1 MKSLARIGKPVGCRV
16 SRAGARSG
24 PWNQGFCTIVVTNMS
39 FNDPVLIA
47 KLAGAV
53 VVFALGIWIGLGMP
67 GARRPKESREWRPAD
82 RLRATWIN
90 RVFFRMD
97 RAPRRFDTDRLIV
110 PGKRAGEGRPA
121 DSGEKPKSSPEVVRL
136 RSASR
141 D

>member
-1 MKSLARIGKPVGCRV
+1 MSLY
-16 SRAGARSG
+16 
-24 PWNQGFCTIVVTNMS
+24 
-39 FNDPVLIA
+39 DPVLIG

-53 VVFALGIWIGLGMP
+53 LVFALGIWIGLGMP

-110 PGKRAGEGRPA
+110 PGKRSGQDHPA
-121 DSGEKPKSSPEVVRL
+121 ESAEQPKSQPDVLRL

-141 D
+141 E

>member
-1 MKSLARIGKPVGCRV
+1 MSL
-16 SRAGARSG
+16 
-24 PWNQGFCTIVVTNMS
+24 
-39 FNDPVLIA
+39 NDPVLIA

-53 VVFALGIWIGLGMP
+53 LVFALGIWIGLGMP

-97 RAPRRFDTDRLIV
+97 REPRRFDTDRLIV
-110 PGKRAGEGRPA
+110 PGKRPGGDRPA
-121 DSGEKPKSSPEVVRL
+121 GSAEKPKSRPDVVRL
-136 RSASR
+136 RSAGR

>member
-1 MKSLARIGKPVGCRV
+1 MTMSL
-16 SRAGARSG
+16 
-24 PWNQGFCTIVVTNMS
+24 
-39 FNDPVLIA
+39 NDPVLIA
-47 KLAGAV
+47 KLVGAV
-53 VVFALGIWIGLGMP
+53 LVFALGIWIGLGMP
-67 GARRPKESREWRPAD
+67 GAKRPRESRGWRPAD

-110 PGKRAGEGRPA
+110 PGKG
-121 DSGEKPKSSPEVVRL
+121 SGDNHQDGQSDGAKKRPEVVRL

>member
-1 MKSLARIGKPVGCRV
+1 MSLH
-16 SRAGARSG
+16 
-24 PWNQGFCTIVVTNMS
+24 
-39 FNDPVLIA
+39 DPILIA

-53 VVFALGIWIGLGMP
+53 LVFALGIWIGLGMP
-67 GARRPKESREWRPAD
+67 GARKPKESREWRPAD

-97 RAPRRFDTDRLIV
+97 HAPRRFDTDRLII
-110 PGKRAGEGRPA
+110 PGQRSAEDRLAG
-121 DSGEKPKSSPEVVRL
+121 SGDKPKSQPDVVRL